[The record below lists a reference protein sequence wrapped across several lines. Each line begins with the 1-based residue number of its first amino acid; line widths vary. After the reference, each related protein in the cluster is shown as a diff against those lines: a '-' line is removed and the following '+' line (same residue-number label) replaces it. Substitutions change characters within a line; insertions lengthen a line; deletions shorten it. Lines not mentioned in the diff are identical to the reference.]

1 MRLITR
7 YLLQE
12 LLKVFM
18 VTFVSM
24 TLFIF
29 LVLIVKQA
37 VEEGLGLAPILR
49 ILPYMLPQA
58 MQYTIPGSMLMAA
71 TSVYGRVAGSNEL
84 IAAKALGISPLK
96 FIWPVLCMA
105 VVASFAA
112 VKTIDLAVSWGR
124 EGTSR
129 VVIESLEEI
138 AYGRL
143 RTTRQFRRDN
153 FEINVRLVDGKRLI
167 GPTIQI
173 HQSNGPTKT
182 TMADEGEFSVDIE
195 NDTVSFTGWNVE
207 GEFGD
212 DWQVDLPGRFT
223 QSFPISQFTGVDRAS
238 KSPSDHALSEIGPA
252 KDHQVVQIEQFQE
265 EFAAVTSYALLSG
278 NFENLTARQTGRN
291 KHRVADAERRLN
303 RFNLEPYRRWS
314 TGFSCLCFALIGA
327 PMAIRRRHGEFWG
340 SFFACFLPILLIY
353 YPMLMWSVGEAKS
366 GDVPPVVVWVG
377 NVVLALWGVW
387 LIRRVIRF

>member
-1 MRLITR
+1 
-7 YLLQE
+7 
-12 LLKVFM
+12 M

-96 FIWPVLCMA
+96 FIWPVLGMA

-129 VVIESLEEI
+129 VVIESFEEI
-138 AYGRL
+138 ALGKL
-143 RTTRQFRRDN
+143 RTSRHFGRGN
-153 FEINVRLVDGKRLI
+153 FAINVRDVDANRLI
-167 GPTIQI
+167 SPVIFL
-173 HQSNGPTKT
+173 HENSGPTKIIT
-182 TMADEGEFSVDIE
+182 ADQGVFNVDFQEGLINFV
-195 NDTVSFTGWNVE
+195 GWNVE
-207 GEFGD
+207 GELSNN
-212 DWQVDLPGRFT
+212 WQADLPGKFEQT
-223 QSFPISQFTGVDRAS
+223 IPIGQFMNFDRSS
-238 KSPSDHALSEIGPA
+238 KSPSDHALHEIGPA
-252 KDHQVVQIEQFQE
+252 KEYQRVRIEQFQE

-366 GDVPPVVVWVG
+366 GDIPPVVVWIG
-377 NVVLALWGVW
+377 NVVLALWGAW
-387 LIRRVIRF
+387 LIRRVVRF